1 MSTAGMGEG
10 RMPSERREH
19 RDEEYHRTY
28 RHRDEGRHRDE
39 SRHRGEGV
47 EKNTAEIVAGGS
59 TLEVIAGAGAIT
71 LGILGLTGLLP
82 LLFVTIGVIAVGG
95 GLMFAGASV
104 GSKYSDILH
113 STGERHSS
121 SNLAETGGGISALT
135 IGGAVGVALGILAL
149 VGIEVFT
156 LNSVAI
162 IVLGGAMMFGAG
174 ATRRLSNVVIE
185 TSGAPMHKQRVA
197 SESVKGAAAMQTVA
211 GLGAIALGILTLVGI
226 GEQIT
231 LNLVAIIALGGG
243 LLISGLAIGAKM
255 ITSLYADKKHDKNY
269 EYREYHHEPEYRSAE

>member
-10 RMPSERREH
+10 RMPSEPNEQH
-19 RDEEYHRTY
+19 DERVYRTY
-28 RHRDEGRHRDE
+28 RHRDEG
-39 SRHRGEGV
+39 V
-47 EKNTAEIVAGGS
+47 EKSTAEIVAGGS
-59 TLEVIAGAGAIT
+59 ALEVIAGAGAIT

-82 LLFVTIGVIAVGG
+82 VLFVTIGILAVGG
-95 GLMFAGASV
+95 GLLLAGISIGA
-104 GSKYSDILH
+104 KYRDILH

-121 SNLAETGGGISALT
+121 SNLAETGGGISAMT

-149 VGIEVFT
+149 VGIEAFT

-174 ATRRLSNVVIE
+174 ATRRLSHLVIE
-185 TSGAPMHKQRVA
+185 TSGAPVHKQRVA
-197 SESVKGAAAMQTVA
+197 SESVKGAAAMQTIA

-255 ITSLYADKKHDKNY
+255 ITSLYRGKKRDDHY
-269 EYREYHHEPEYRSAE
+269 TFREREYRHDPEYRSGA